1 MTIAYKSFCWN
12 IGTTSFR
19 MSDFNR
25 KIEEQLQLLDIF
37 WKMPENMNESWYA
50 NDDIRTKYYKFLQQ
64 NDFVTGDAPNKP
76 KDAREKTSGL
86 VDLGLIDDE
95 RRLTEVGRNLLRISQ
110 SGNFASDNFI
120 EIPKD
125 SYIYLKQL
133 LKLSVNLGQ
142 SGNSPKVKPFVV
154 LLYVLSK
161 VDYLTFEEF
170 KYLLPL
176 CTNGDYTS
184 DIIDGISKIRA
195 GNVTI
200 DNIIMD
206 RLMAMDNY
214 KEALDYF
221 LRHTVTEEVIC
232 TVGMNR
238 KSRSGKRYDAP
249 YYTLY
254 QSLYKVFVEKDYSS
268 LINVYEATKKV
279 QIGHWWREYLFNTIS
294 KTKIERNPK
303 ICIKP
308 NAFSLYVDES
318 DFKIKFFV
326 LMHLFKAKSLLSDY
340 VDLNK
345 RYLKIADVVLFDDD
359 KVDID
364 IVPKHFLLKAIND
377 LYKNAFSES
386 PHLCDDIELTE
397 ISSDF
402 VVNSATL
409 IEAVNNAFGTDVDS
423 VSEANKVLENR
434 RYKRFR
440 ELVDNK
446 FTDENLLSLLN
457 YFENRNDKE
466 IRSLV
471 TDNASVPTI
480 FEYVLAIIWYKISNY
495 KGSILKYMKLSLDAD
510 LLPKTHA
517 AGGEADIVYEYEE
530 TSNYPEHSLLLEA
543 TLADPS
549 TQRRME
555 MEPVSRHL
563 GEHLLATGNFNS
575 YCVFATNNL
584 NINVIQDFR
593 QRKIISYYSSDGN
606 NFVKGMKIIPLK
618 ISDLK
623 TILTTGKRYDA
634 LYGLFNEAFEDTVIE
649 HPIEWHNSLIS
660 QKLCC

>member
-95 RRLTEVGRNLLRISQ
+95 RRLTEVGRNLLRISK

-133 LKLSVNLGQ
+133 LKLSINLGQ
-142 SGNSPKVKPFVV
+142 SSNSPKVKPFVV

-161 VDYLTFEEF
+161 VDYLSMKEF
-170 KYLLPL
+170 RYLLPL
-176 CTNGDYTS
+176 CTSSVYTDEIING
-184 DIIDGISKIRA
+184 ILKIRA
-195 GNVTI
+195 GEESVEHV
-200 DNIIMD
+200 IIN
-206 RLMAMDNY
+206 RLMSMDNY
-214 KEALDYF
+214 SEALEYF
-221 LRHTVTEEVIC
+221 LEQPVTPNVIC
-232 TVGMNR
+232 TIGMNR
-238 KSRSGKRYDAP
+238 KSRSYDAP
-249 YYTLY
+249 YYPLY
-254 QSLYKVFVEKDYSS
+254 QYLYKVFIKNDISR
-268 LINVYEATKKV
+268 LIDVYKATKKV
-279 QIGHWWREYLFNTIS
+279 KIGIWWREYLFNTIS
-294 KTKIERNPK
+294 ETKIESNPEY
-303 ICIKP
+303 CI
-308 NAFSLYVDES
+308 NDTEFSSCVDET
-318 DFKIKFFV
+318 DFKIKFFK
-326 LMHLFKAKSLLSDY
+326 LMHLFKAKALLSDY

-377 LYKNAFSES
+377 LYKNAFNES
-386 PHLCDDIELTE
+386 HNLCDDIELTE

-457 YFENRNDKE
+457 YFEKRNDKE

-530 TSNYPEHSLLLEA
+530 TSNYPKHSLLLEA

-593 QRKIISYYSSDGN
+593 QRKIISYYSTDGN